1 MNKKDLAMLQGS
13 QSLSLKEV
21 NRIKANFDQIYTQ
34 PDPREYYRVLY
45 GLDYIIPEMS
55 KPVSRKII
63 AALES
68 IHKRPIRV
76 LDLGCS
82 YGNNAAL
89 LQYPIDI
96 DRLAQRYM
104 SLLNSDI
111 PSSELIMLDRSY
123 YRSWPRH
130 EIEFIGCD
138 LSKPAVDYAR
148 AVGLIKHGLVGNF
161 EVQPLPGTA
170 EEILRGVDLIIST
183 GSIGYVTERTIG
195 RLLAAIGKPAPW
207 IASFVLR
214 MFPYDRIEESLSAA
228 GLVTEKMQGITF
240 VQRRFQS
247 EMECLQVL
255 DRLEALGIDPEGKES
270 NGLFHA
276 EFFLSRPEEH
286 VAEYPLSDL
295 VSVVQGASRSF
306 GRRFRC
312 NRDGRVSL
320 VR

>member
-1 MNKKDLAMLQGS
+1 MPIRTPKG
-13 QSLSLKEV
+13 
-21 NRIKANFDQIYTQ
+21 
-34 PDPREYYRVLY
+34 
-45 GLDYIIPEMS
+45 
-55 KPVSRKII
+55 
-63 AALES
+63 AA
-68 IHKRPIRV
+68 KRPVPTPMANRNGTWV
-76 LDLGCS
+76 L
-82 YGNNAAL
+82 
-89 LQYPIDI
+89 PPTVF
-96 DRLAQRYM
+96 
-104 SLLNSDI
+104 NSDI

-240 VQRRFQS
+240 VQRRFQ
-247 EMECLQVL
+247 
-255 DRLEALGIDPEGKES
+255 RLNSASGILVHIRDPECVAAAAVADNFSKDFS
-270 NGLFHA
+270 TA
-276 EFFLSRPEEH
+276 FF
-286 VAEYPLSDL
+286 
-295 VSVVQGASRSF
+295 
-306 GRRFRC
+306 
-312 NRDGRVSL
+312 RVFERL
-320 VR
+320 